1 MFSLSRK
8 SAVFLL
14 AGLLLAPS
22 AAADK
27 EPRMSAKITVKA
39 TAAKVNSK
47 FEVQKD
53 EWIELEV
60 QGQWRMSD
68 KQDYT
73 GMLGHMRLNKI
84 NNLGALGQ
92 LIVQIGNSPPF
103 ALNEEVPF
111 PSPATGVVQLWANRQ
126 GYTFW
131 KADGELTV
139 IIRAGEALKAKKDEV
154 SPEVR
159 RTLATINQARKVCGL
174 EETKLSDKLSVGCQK
189 HARYLVA
196 NAGNPLVAG
205 LNVHD
210 ENKDLKEYSE
220 EGAKSAPVAVIHSMP
235 PSIGAREWLASLYHR
250 VPLLDPAL
258 VEVGVGYA
266 QQNGDWACVVDCL
279 NGTFGKKSK
288 DVVFYPDDGQTNVE
302 LKFGNEVPL
311 PLAAEHKGDAGFP
324 ITIQFTRGQKVSNVE
339 MKLTGA
345 KDAEV
350 PIYLSTPEKPATAF
364 PQQNTVCAIP
374 RQPLARGTT
383 YTAVLNCLV
392 EGKPFTRTW
401 RFSTEK

>member
-1 MFSLSRK
+1 MFSLYRT
-8 SAVFLL
+8 AAILQI

-27 EPRMSAKITVKA
+27 DLRTSGKIPVKA

-53 EWIELEV
+53 EWVELEV

-68 KQDYT
+68 KQDYV
-73 GMLGHMRLNKI
+73 GVLGHMRLNKI
-84 NNLGALGQ
+84 NNLGSLGA
-92 LIVQIGNSPPF
+92 LIVQIGNAAPF
-103 ALNEEVPF
+103 ALTEDVPF
-111 PSPATGVVQLWANRQ
+111 QAPATGVVQLWPNRQ
-126 GYTFW
+126 GFTSW

-139 IIRAGEALKAKKDEV
+139 IIRAGEALKAKKGEV

-159 RTLATINQARKVCGL
+159 RTLATINQARKACGL

-189 HARYLVA
+189 HARYLIA

-205 LNVHD
+205 LKVH
-210 ENKDLKEYSE
+210 EEHKELKEYSE
-220 EGAKSAPVAVIHSMP
+220 EGAKSAPAAVIHSMP
-235 PSIGAREWLASLYHR
+235 PSVAAKEWLASLYHR

-258 VEVGVGYA
+258 QEVGVGYA
-266 QQNGDWACVVDCL
+266 QQNGDWACVVDTL
-279 NGTFGKKSK
+279 NGTYGKKSK
-288 DVVFYPDDGQTNVE
+288 DMVFYPEDGQANVE
-302 LKFGNEVPL
+302 QKFGNEIPVPM
-311 PLAAEHKGDAGFP
+311 PAEHKGDAGFP
-324 ITIQFTRGQKVSNVE
+324 ITIQFTRGQKVTNVE
-339 MKLTGA
+339 MKLTGL

-350 PIYLSTPEKPATAF
+350 PIYLSTPEKPATSF

-374 RQPLARGTT
+374 RQPLARAMT

-401 RFSTEK
+401 RFTTEK